1 MQPKS
6 EFNMKE
12 VNNTTEVNNKN
23 QIDLLSIAKVLWK
36 AKKLYALTCGI
47 AIIIGII
54 VAFSIPKTYKAK
66 VVLAPELTS
75 GMNLSG
81 GLSDI
86 ASMMGVNIGNNGSSF
101 DAIYP
106 ELYPEIVN
114 SVPFLT
120 DLFNIK
126 INTKD
131 GSLKDITLYTYL
143 KSKQKAPWWAT
154 LIGGIKNVFSKNNG
168 NITTDNKINNFMLTP
183 EQDDIAQAIQ
193 GMINCSVD
201 KKTSI
206 ITISVTTQD
215 ALVSASLADIV
226 CNKIQDYIIAYRTKK
241 ARNDLDYVQKL
252 CTEAKA
258 QYVKAQEKYSSFSDS
273 NEDLILQSYKAKQ
286 EEMENEMQ
294 LRYNIYNQCAQQLQM
309 AKAKVQERTPAFTVI
324 EPATV
329 PLKKDGPKRMTI
341 LFVYVFIAIVL
352 TSIYALYKDASKK
365 G

>member
-1 MQPKS
+1 MAEDKIIQDA
-6 EFNMKE
+6 
-12 VNNTTEVNNKN
+12 NNN
-23 QIDLLSIAKVLWK
+23 QIDLLSITKVLWK
-36 AKKLYALTCGI
+36 AKKTYALICGI

-54 VAFSIPKTYKAK
+54 VAFSIPKTYKVK

-75 GMNLSG
+75 GTNLSG

-86 ASMMGVNIGNNGSSF
+86 ASMVGINIGNNGSNF

-120 DLFNIK
+120 DLFNTK
-126 INTKD
+126 VNTKD
-131 GSLKDITLYTYL
+131 GSLKAITLYSYL
-143 KSKQKAPWWAT
+143 KDKHKYPWWAKMIGYIKKLFKENKGTT
-154 LIGGIKNVFSKNNG
+154 LQNSKV
-168 NITTDNKINNFMLTP
+168 NNFMLNK
-183 EQDDIAQAIQ
+183 EQDGIVQAMQ
-193 GMINCSVD
+193 GMISCTVD

-215 ALVSASLADIV
+215 ALVSASLADSV
-226 CNKIQDYIIAYRTKK
+226 CGKIQDYIIAYRTQK
-241 ARNDLDYVQKL
+241 ARNDLNYVQNL
-252 CTEAKA
+252 CNEAKA

-273 NEDLILQSYKAKQ
+273 NEDLILQSFKAKQ

-309 AKAKVQERTPAFTVI
+309 AKAKVQERTPAFTVL

-341 LFVYVFIAIVL
+341 LFVYIFIAIVL
-352 TSIYALYKDASKK
+352 TSIYVLYKDASKK
-365 G
+365 E

>member
-1 MQPKS
+1 MT
-6 EFNMKE
+6 E
-12 VNNTTEVNNKN
+12 NNITQEINNN
-23 QIDLLSIAKVLWK
+23 QIDLLSITRTLWE
-36 AKKLYALTCGI
+36 AKKMYALTCGI
-47 AIIIGII
+47 AIIIGIVI
-54 VAFSIPKTYKAK
+54 AFSIPKTYKAK

-81 GLSDI
+81 SLSDI
-86 ASMMGVNIGNNGSSF
+86 ASMVGINIGNNGSNF

-106 ELYPEIVN
+106 ELYPEIVS

-120 DLFNIK
+120 DLFNVK
-126 INTKD
+126 VNTKN
-131 GSLKDITLYTYL
+131 GSLKNINLYSYL
-143 KSKQKAPWWAT
+143 KDKQKYPWWT
-154 LIGGIKNVFSKNNG
+154 GIIGSMKRIFSKNNDAIET
-168 NITTDNKINNFMLTP
+168 NSKVNNFMLNK
-183 EQDDIAQAIQ
+183 EQNDIAQAIQ

-201 KKTSI
+201 KKTNI

-215 ALVSASLADIV
+215 ALVSASLADTV
-226 CNKIQDYIIAYRTKK
+226 RCKIQDYIIAYRTKK

-273 NEDLILQSYKAKQ
+273 NEDLILQSFKAKQ

-341 LFVYVFIAIVL
+341 LFVYTFLAIVL
-352 TSIYALYKDASKK
+352 TSIYVLYKDASKK
-365 G
+365 

>member
-1 MQPKS
+1 MT
-6 EFNMKE
+6 E
-12 VNNTTEVNNKN
+12 NNITQVENKD
-23 QIDLLSIAKVLWK
+23 QIDLLSITKTLWK
-36 AKKLYALTCGI
+36 AKKLYAITCGI

-54 VAFSIPKTYKAK
+54 VAFSIPKTYKVK
-66 VVLAPELTS
+66 VVLAPELS
-75 GMNLSG
+75 NGMNLSG
-81 GLSDI
+81 GLSDV
-86 ASMMGVNIGNNGSSF
+86 ASMMGINIGNNSTGF

-114 SVPFLT
+114 SIPFLT
-120 DLFNIK
+120 DLFDVKVSSKDSSIK
-126 INTKD
+126 N
-131 GSLKDITLYTYL
+131 ITLYSYL
-143 KSKQKAPWWAT
+143 KDKQRYPWWT
-154 LIGGIKNVFSKNNG
+154 SIIGGFKKVFSKNNVAVPT
-168 NITTDNKINNFMLTP
+168 NNKVNNFMLNKD
-183 EQDDIAQAIQ
+183 QDDIAQAIQ

-201 KKTSI
+201 KKTNI

-215 ALVSASLADIV
+215 ALISASLADIV
-226 CNKIQDYIIAYRTKK
+226 CDKIQDYIIAYRTKK

-252 CTEAKA
+252 CSEAKA

-329 PLKKDGPKRMTI
+329 PLKKDEPKRMTI
-341 LFVYVFIAIVL
+341 LFVYIFIAIVL
-352 TSIYALYKDASKK
+352 TSIYVLYKDASKK
-365 G
+365 E

>member
-1 MQPKS
+1 MMENKIKQ
-6 EFNMKE
+6 
-12 VNNTTEVNNKN
+12 TENKD
-23 QIDLLSIAKVLWK
+23 QIDLLSITKVLWK
-36 AKKLYALTCGI
+36 AKKLYVFTCGI
-47 AIIIGII
+47 AIIIGLI
-54 VAFSIPKTYKAK
+54 VAFSIPKTYKVQ
-66 VVLAPELTS
+66 VVLAPELS
-75 GMNLSG
+75 NGMNLSG

-86 ASMMGVNIGNNGSSF
+86 ASMVGINIGNNGSSF

-120 DLFNIK
+120 DLFK
-126 INTKD
+126 VKVNTKD
-131 GSLKDITLYTYL
+131 GSLKAITLYSYL
-143 KSKQKAPWWAT
+143 KDKQKHPWWASI
-154 LIGGIKNVFSKNNG
+154 IGGIKRFFSKDKGAIVNS
-168 NITTDNKINNFMLTP
+168 KVNNFMLNK
-183 EQDDIAQAIQ
+183 EQDDIAQMLK

-215 ALVSASLADIV
+215 ALISASLSDTV
-226 CNKIQDYIIAYRTKK
+226 CCKIQDYIIAYRTKK
-241 ARNDLDYVQKL
+241 ARNDLEYVQKL

-273 NEDLILQSYKAKQ
+273 NEDLILQSFKAKQ

-294 LRYNIYNQCAQQLQM
+294 LRYNIYNQCAQQLQL
-309 AKAKVQERTPAFTVI
+309 AKAKVQERTPAFTII

-341 LFVYVFIAIVL
+341 LFLSIFLAIVL